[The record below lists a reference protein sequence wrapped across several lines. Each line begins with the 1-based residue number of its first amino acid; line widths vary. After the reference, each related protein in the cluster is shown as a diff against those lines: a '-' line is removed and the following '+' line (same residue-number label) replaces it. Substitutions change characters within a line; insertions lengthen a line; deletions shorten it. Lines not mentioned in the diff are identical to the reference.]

1 MRRAY
6 VVVGKLEDGTVD
18 VYYGVCHTMERAD
31 RLSFEA
37 ESEDPDHIYTWYETI
52 EEDD

>member
-6 VVVGKLEDGTVD
+6 VILGKLEDGTVD
-18 VYYGVCHTMERAD
+18 VYYAVCHYMARAD
-31 RLSFEA
+31 ELCYEA
-37 ESEDPDHIYTWYETI
+37 EKADPDHYYDWHEII

>member
-6 VVVGKLEDGTVD
+6 VILGELEDGTVD
-18 VYYGVCHTMERAD
+18 VYYGVCHSMARAD
-31 RLSFEA
+31 ELCYEA
-37 ESEDPDHIYTWYETI
+37 EENDPDHYYTWHEII

>member
-6 VVVGKLEDGTVD
+6 VILGQLDNGELDRI
-18 VYYGVCHTMERAD
+18 YAVCHSMERAD
-31 RLSFEA
+31 ELAYEA
-37 ESEDPDHIYTWYETI
+37 EAADPEIQYNYYEVI

>member
-6 VVVGKLEDGTVD
+6 VILGELEDGTVD
-18 VYYGVCHTMERAD
+18 VYYSVCHSMERAD
-31 RLSFEA
+31 ELCYEA
-37 ESEDPDHIYTWYETI
+37 EENDPDHYYTWHEII